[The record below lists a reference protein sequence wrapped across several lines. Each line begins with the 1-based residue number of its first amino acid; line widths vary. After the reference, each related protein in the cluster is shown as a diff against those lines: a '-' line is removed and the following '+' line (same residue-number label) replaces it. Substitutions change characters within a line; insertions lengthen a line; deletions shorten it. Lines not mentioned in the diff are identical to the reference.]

1 MKSASSYYCFAE
13 VANGDIILKVKS
25 DPNLSAGGDFRIFPP
40 DSTEPIGNWKMVIDE
55 ESRKIKRILIDT
67 RKLHNHKL
75 AWKILCCSRNPV
87 ISKGKLEIEF
97 LQNGRVLKTN
107 RPIALEVDNVPPC
120 AIKKAQEIS
129 GFVTIVVT
137 NSLPN

>member
-1 MKSASSYYCFAE
+1 MKSAASYYCFAE
-13 VANGDIILKVKS
+13 VANGDIILRVKS

-40 DSTEPIGNWKMVIDE
+40 ESNEAIENWKMVIDE
-55 ESRKIKRILIDT
+55 KSKKMKRFLIDT

-75 AWKILCCSRNPV
+75 AWKILCCARNPV

-97 LQNGRVLKTN
+97 MQNGRVIKVN
-107 RPIALEVDNVPPC
+107 QPIVLEIDNIPPC
-120 AIKKAQEIS
+120 AIKKAQEVS